1 MAGEHIR
8 KPIARMSVG
17 PAWLWAG
24 FLASAI
30 KKMSWQ
36 AAAGSAGSNHYSSSN
51 RQRQESGHG
60 LAVYPNVGVKW
71 MGGQRISA
79 YTFEMRAAGT
89 R

>member
-36 AAAGSAGSNHYSSSN
+36 AAAGSAGSN
-51 RQRQESGHG
+51 QLLFIKQT
-60 LAVYPNVGVKW
+60 APGVRPWSCCLSKRGREMDW
-71 MGGQRISA
+71 RAEDISVHV
-79 YTFEMRAAGT
+79 
-89 R
+89 